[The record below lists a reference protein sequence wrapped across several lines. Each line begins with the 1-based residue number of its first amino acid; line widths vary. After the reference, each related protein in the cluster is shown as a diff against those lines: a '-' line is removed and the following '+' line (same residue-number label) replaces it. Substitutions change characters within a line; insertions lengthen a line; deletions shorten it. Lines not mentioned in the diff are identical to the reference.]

1 MSRADFA
8 SRFTTAGAILLAL
21 GVGSV
26 SDLRAQEAVA
36 PASVPGA
43 VAASAR
49 EAQAPA
55 EPAVTTPAPAGPRVT
70 PPLERY
76 QGSLPHRSGAESAAM
91 DSEGSRHTIV
101 LSTLAIVLIAVIV
114 VLLAT

>member
-1 MSRADFA
+1 MSHQALA
-8 SRFTTAGAILLAL
+8 PRFTAAAVVLLAL
-21 GVGSV
+21 LGGNAGKLSGQDAV
-26 SDLRAQEAVA
+26 SASPAPSSGA
-36 PASVPGA
+36 PA
-43 VAASAR
+43 
-49 EAQAPA
+49 AQASTESA
-55 EPAVTTPAPAGPRVT
+55 TATPVQAGPRVT

-76 QGSLPHRSGAESAAM
+76 QGTLPRSSGSESLAP